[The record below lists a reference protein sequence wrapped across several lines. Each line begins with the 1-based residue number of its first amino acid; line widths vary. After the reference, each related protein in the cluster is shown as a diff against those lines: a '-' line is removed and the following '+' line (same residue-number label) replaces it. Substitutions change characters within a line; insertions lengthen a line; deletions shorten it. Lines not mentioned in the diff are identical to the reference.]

1 MPTSTKLKGRER
13 RIHVFVMYHLEITRL
28 LWEVTIFCDILPG
41 EMTHIGLFIQDRD
54 LMTGQ
59 GMDTNKVQLCEPV
72 KFIGITYRNVSDELL
87 AGAKMMLIHLCPQS
101 LPQYEWQLLKT
112 GNLEHTVQPEGR
124 SACWRELFLCCSAI
138 LTSFRK
144 LYCPLHPCSKVC
156 QRVIFSSLFDY
167 SWKGRA

>member
-1 MPTSTKLKGRER
+1 M
-13 RIHVFVMYHLEITRL
+13 
-28 LWEVTIFCDILPG
+28 TIFCDILPG

-101 LPQYEWQLLKT
+101 LP
-112 GNLEHTVQPEGR
+112 
-124 SACWRELFLCCSAI
+124 
-138 LTSFRK
+138 
-144 LYCPLHPCSKVC
+144 
-156 QRVIFSSLFDY
+156 
-167 SWKGRA
+167 